1 MTVASL
7 AKSMPAWTQTLI
19 AVGSLVFGVGMLY
32 GDVQDIKRDVSQ
44 AKDLSVQ
51 TKVLETKLEN
61 QKETQEATLVVL
73 GKLTDNV
80 SRLSDTVS
88 RLEVQISKR

>member
-1 MTVASL
+1 MADFTNKVSG
-7 AKSMPAWTQTLI
+7 WTQTLV

-44 AKDLSVQ
+44 TKDLSVQ

-61 QKETQEATLVVL
+61 QKETQEATLEVL
-73 GKLTDNV
+73 GKLTDTV
-80 SRLSDTVS
+80 DRLSISVS
-88 RLEVQISKR
+88 KLEGQINKR

>member
-1 MTVASL
+1 MLDLTSKVSG
-7 AKSMPAWTQTLI
+7 WTQTLV

-44 AKDLSVQ
+44 TKDLSVQ

-61 QKETQEATLVVL
+61 QKQTQDATLLVL
-73 GKLTDNV
+73 GKLTDTV
-80 SRLSDTVS
+80 ERLSNSVS
-88 RLEVQISKR
+88 RLEVQIKK

>member
-1 MTVASL
+1 MSDFTS
-7 AKSMPAWTQTLI
+7 KISGWTQTLV

-44 AKDLSVQ
+44 TKDLSVQ

-61 QKETQEATLVVL
+61 QKATQDATLQVL
-73 GKLTDNV
+73 GKLTDTV
-80 SRLSDTVS
+80 DRLSNSVS
-88 RLEVQISKR
+88 RLEVQIKKS